1 MVRWN
6 GLLLS
11 FLVAFAA
18 AALAREGLAWLNI
31 RHLRRH
37 GHEVPEAFRGQ
48 IDAATLAKIS
58 RYTAD
63 RARFGSV
70 ASLFDDA
77 VVLAVLLTGLLP
89 WLLARLP
96 AWETR
101 FILAG
106 LLFFA
111 VLALGSFLLGLPF
124 EIYGTFGIERRYGFS
139 TITPGLWLIDQI
151 KGLAVA
157 AALLGPLAA
166 AFLALLRFAPA
177 TWWFW
182 TWLLFAAF
190 QLLLLWLYPAVI
202 APLFNRF
209 EPVRDEGLRTAIE
222 ALATR
227 AGLKTEGIYQSDA
240 GKRSRHT
247 NAYFTGI
254 GRTKRIVLFDTL
266 LASHAPAEIV
276 AVLAHEI
283 GHWQK
288 RHILK
293 QLLLIEALSLAL
305 FWIAS
310 RLIAWPLLYETFG
323 FARPVPF
330 VGLFLL
336 AVLMGPLTLLSTPFF
351 AALQRRFER
360 EADDAAVELT
370 GTGTP
375 LAAALTRLAKD
386 NLANLHPHP
395 LYARFYYSHPP
406 LAERIARLAGRERPV
421 VSLKN
426 DPAG

>member
-1 MVRWN
+1 MIRWN
-6 GLLLS
+6 GLLIAFLS
-11 FLVAFAA
+11 LFVA
-18 AALAREGLAWLNI
+18 AALVREGLAWLNV

-37 GHEVPEAFRGQ
+37 GGEVPAAFRGQ

-63 RARFGSV
+63 KTRFGSFTG
-70 ASLFDDA
+70 LFDDA
-77 VVLAVLLTGLLP
+77 VVLVVLLTGLLP
-89 WLLARLP
+89 WLLGRLP
-96 AWETR
+96 DGETH
-101 FILAG
+101 FVLAG
-106 LLFFA
+106 LGFFA
-111 VLALGSFLLGLPF
+111 LLALGSTLVGLPF
-124 EIYGTFGIERRYGFS
+124 EIYSTFGIEKRYGFS
-139 TITPGLWLIDQI
+139 TITPRLWLIDQL
-151 KGLAVA
+151 KSLAIS

-177 TWWFW
+177 NWWFW
-182 TWLLFAAF
+182 TWILFAAF
-190 QLLLLWLYPAVI
+190 QLLLIWLYPALI

-209 EPVRDEGLRTAIE
+209 EPVKDEGLRAAIE
-222 ALATR
+222 SLAAR

-266 LASHAPAEIV
+266 LVSHTPAEIV

-288 RHILK
+288 HHILK

-310 RLIAWPLLYETFG
+310 QLVAWPFLYETFG
-323 FARPVPF
+323 FSRPVPF
-330 VGLFLL
+330 VGLVLL
-336 AVLMGPLTLLSTPFF
+336 AILFGPLTLLVTPLF
-351 AALQRRFER
+351 AAMQRRFER
-360 EADDAAVELT
+360 AADDAVAELV
-370 GTGTP
+370 GTTAP
-375 LAAALTRLAKD
+375 LAAALKRLAKE

-395 LYARFYYSHPP
+395 LYAHFFYSHPP
-406 LAERIARLAGRERPV
+406 LVERVARLAG
-421 VSLKN
+421 L
-426 DPAG
+426 DP